1 MLTLAKTL
9 KPETQIA
16 YLNKVKKTNVSF
28 LKLCRKS
35 KKENFI
41 YNGEYK
47 RIKKFYKGMMNRVFY
62 INEDVYSDISLTQVP
77 LLTRY
82 ETKVWQSL
90 SSTICTTF
98 KKWNKENIK
107 PGKRPVQDTDEYKEK
122 RLQRALLT
130 DIGTCGYCEREQEI
144 ENGGIYDHGFTVGQG
159 FRNGVCPGAQL
170 TPYERSPEAKE
181 LLVTHLK
188 EDLVTIQKQ
197 KPDQKVVDFFNSL
210 QFQWTKEKIDNYNK
224 NCQTYERKYDRDI
237 GTFKTREFL
246 EKPLYRLV
254 TLEKLNEIF
263 NNALSFI
270 QSRLERQEAKLKI
283 WKAVPTYRE
292 EALARKQK
300 QQKKENK

>member
-98 KKWNKENIK
+98 KNGIKKTLSQVKDPCKIQTSTKKKDCKEHYSRTSEHVDIV
-107 PGKRPVQDTDEYKEK
+107 RESK
-122 RLQRALLT
+122 RLKM
-130 DIGTCGYCEREQEI
+130 
-144 ENGGIYDHGFTVGQG
+144 V
-159 FRNGVCPGAQL
+159 
-170 TPYERSPEAKE
+170 
-181 LLVTHLK
+181 
-188 EDLVTIQKQ
+188 
-197 KPDQKVVDFFNSL
+197 
-210 QFQWTKEKIDNYNK
+210 
-224 NCQTYERKYDRDI
+224 
-237 GTFKTREFL
+237 
-246 EKPLYRLV
+246 
-254 TLEKLNEIF
+254 
-263 NNALSFI
+263 
-270 QSRLERQEAKLKI
+270 
-283 WKAVPTYRE
+283 
-292 EALARKQK
+292 
-300 QQKKENK
+300 

>member
-1 MLTLAKTL
+1 
-9 KPETQIA
+9 
-16 YLNKVKKTNVSF
+16 
-28 LKLCRKS
+28 
-35 KKENFI
+35 
-41 YNGEYK
+41 
-47 RIKKFYKGMMNRVFY
+47 MMNRVFY

-144 ENGGIYDHGFTVGQG
+144 ENGVIYDHGFTVGQG

-210 QFQWTKEKIDNYNK
+210 QFQWTKEKINNYNK

-263 NNALSFI
+263 NNVLSFI

-300 QQKKENK
+300 QQQKKENQ

>member
-1 MLTLAKTL
+1 MSVSFGNQGGRIMLTLAKTL

-144 ENGGIYDHGFTVGQG
+144 ENGVIYDHGFTVGQG

-170 TPYERSPEAKE
+170 TPYERSPEAK
-181 LLVTHLK
+181 
-188 EDLVTIQKQ
+188 
-197 KPDQKVVDFFNSL
+197 
-210 QFQWTKEKIDNYNK
+210 
-224 NCQTYERKYDRDI
+224 
-237 GTFKTREFL
+237 
-246 EKPLYRLV
+246 
-254 TLEKLNEIF
+254 
-263 NNALSFI
+263 
-270 QSRLERQEAKLKI
+270 
-283 WKAVPTYRE
+283 
-292 EALARKQK
+292 
-300 QQKKENK
+300 